1 MRAPKI
7 LLVAAMSTSVAAAT
21 QISIRPGQYEL
32 TVAMKLAIPGEGQKA
47 ILDAAGVNDQ
57 EKRLECFTDD
67 VKDAKGLV
75 DLYSRELGSENCK
88 MSDVKT
94 TGNKMTF
101 TLACQEDDV
110 RMTGT
115 TEMTFSTDAFTS
127 FSTMKDAD
135 GGVSTV
141 KMSAKRVGAC
151 PK

>member
-75 DLYSRELGSENCK
+75 DSLFARAWLGELQ
-88 MSDVKT
+88 DVR
-94 TGNKMTF
+94 
-101 TLACQEDDV
+101 CQDDRQQDDV
-110 RMTGT
+110 YARLPGRRC
-115 TEMTFSTDAFTS
+115 
-127 FSTMKDAD
+127 AD
-135 GGVSTV
+135 DGDD
-141 KMSAKRVGAC
+141 
-151 PK
+151 